1 MLWGQG
7 CVSETCSPGPPARLP
22 PRPGGQST
30 SAHWVLA
37 AQHEA
42 DLAAGVGGDGAVG
55 VVHHWEERPAEV
67 PHLLD
72 EVQVQPLALTYGGG
86 VRGGWSDDVSTG
98 WGQCLVQ
105 PQPDPSRREPG
116 STSSTQSTLAP
127 SPWQQ
132 RMPSSLRAVFMSW

>member
-1 MLWGQG
+1 M
-7 CVSETCSPGPPARLP
+7 
-22 PRPGGQST
+22 
-30 SAHWVLA
+30 AHWVLA

-55 VVHHWEERPAEV
+55 VVHHREESLAEL

-72 EVQVQPLALTYGGG
+72 EVQVQPLALTYGAWGEG
-86 VRGGWSDDVSTG
+86 RKRPDDVSAG
-98 WGQCLVQ
+98 RGRRLVQ
-105 PQPDPSRREPG
+105 PQPDPSRQEPG
-116 STSSTQSTLAP
+116 SPSSTQSTLAP